1 MIPNATLLKVI
12 NGEIDYSSDDIRVGL
27 LDDSQ
32 AYVADPDTH
41 EFVEDVLADANEYSD
56 VGYDRVELDNQTT
69 TQDDANNRAVWDAND
84 ATFPDLGSSDGDTIQ
99 AAFIFKQVTDETDSP
114 VLRVVEEDDVED
126 FPLATNGQDV
136 TIQWDSED
144 GIKTQ
149 AVE

>member
-27 LDDSQ
+27 LDDSDP
-32 AYVADPDTH
+32 YVADPDAH
-41 EFVEDVLADANEYSD
+41 EFVSDLLAAANEYSD
-56 VGYDRVELDNQTT
+56 AGYDRQQLDNQTT
-69 TQDDANNRAVWDAND
+69 AQDDANNRAVWDGD
-84 ATFPDLGSSDGDTIQ
+84 DVTFPDLGSSDGDTIQ
-99 AAFIFKQVTDETDSP
+99 AAFLFKQETDDTDSP